1 MDLFPIERKFIQP
14 MLLAREL
21 CFSYRWCST
30 RLISGCGPLL
40 VCSLR
45 VPISEPHDGCF
56 SKGVHL
62 ENLRGVRFLESE
74 DPGYEP
80 GTRSENGVR
89 LSMGLEGEDWL

>member
-1 MDLFPIERKFIQP
+1 

-89 LSMGLEGEDWL
+89 LSMGLEGEDWLYPKR